1 MKELSRAEA
10 SDILEGTEDRVSGAS
25 LEELM
30 SREDS
35 PTTSGMR
42 CWQGEVEV
50 EDRWGISS
58 PTSRSEGGAPSDRPS
73 GALEK
78 SKSRLHGSRRSLH
91 RAGRR
96 VFSCFRHST
105 ISLTVPDLEP
115 STPPKSGP
123 LTAPRKSAS
132 GASGVTFMHEAAGHR
147 HHVDNDEDLDTEEP
161 TSPVVNCMGQV
172 RPKEKQSKK
181 IEAPPREIVDD
192 REKFRRTKSQAPPRS
207 PPMVS
212 KSKSCKWKQLLR
224 SNSSSISPS
233 NHPCGSEGEPE
244 IDLGRFSSASGSS
257 DLFYR
262 QAPGASHPEKL
273 PDKTC
278 LLMRRNSTSGSNPI
292 NESHDSSENTL
303 KLLQE
308 QLDLRNSGNVED
320 EHRKAVAESEP
331 VFRNLPSL
339 KTTRIESPKWFADEP
354 VVNKRQGLLKPSRMD
369 SQTLKGSSTS
379 LSHI

>member
-105 ISLTVPDLEP
+105 ISLVCL
-115 STPPKSGP
+115 
-123 LTAPRKSAS
+123 S
-132 GASGVTFMHEAAGHR
+132 GAFIWLYA
-147 HHVDNDEDLDTEEP
+147 
-161 TSPVVNCMGQV
+161 
-172 RPKEKQSKK
+172 
-181 IEAPPREIVDD
+181 
-192 REKFRRTKSQAPPRS
+192 
-207 PPMVS
+207 
-212 KSKSCKWKQLLR
+212 
-224 SNSSSISPS
+224 
-233 NHPCGSEGEPE
+233 
-244 IDLGRFSSASGSS
+244 
-257 DLFYR
+257 
-262 QAPGASHPEKL
+262 
-273 PDKTC
+273 
-278 LLMRRNSTSGSNPI
+278 
-292 NESHDSSENTL
+292 
-303 KLLQE
+303 
-308 QLDLRNSGNVED
+308 
-320 EHRKAVAESEP
+320 
-331 VFRNLPSL
+331 
-339 KTTRIESPKWFADEP
+339 TRIVGNLYVYEFHLYD
-354 VVNKRQGLLKPSRMD
+354 
-369 SQTLKGSSTS
+369 
-379 LSHI
+379 LS